1 MQLSR
6 LHTEDPSKSL
16 QDTAAAPVGREA
28 NVLPFLT
35 VYSPMWN
42 PPFLVF
48 PSLPVHPIPNVPI
61 ASSGGPKLLFL
72 SKVGNMMLMVSYT
85 KMVFYTR
92 MVLSSMST
100 KRPALEYCGVL
111 DSNGA
116 KVVRVKGLK
125 ERLRA
130 N

>member
-1 MQLSR
+1 MQFSR

-16 QDTAAAPVGREA
+16 QDIVAAPVGQEA
-28 NVLPFLT
+28 NVLPFLP
-35 VYSPMWN
+35 VHFPLWN

-85 KMVFYTR
+85 KMV
-92 MVLSSMST
+92 LSSMST
-100 KRPALEYCGVL
+100 KRPTLECCGVL